1 MEDCDKFVK
10 KKFLFFSK
18 LNIFK
23 FIYYNF
29 VFFYL
34 YLYVYESKRI
44 EKLKECYNNY
54 NIYCC
59 CEVYFD

>member
-10 KKFLFFSK
+10 KKILFFSK

-34 YLYVYESKRI
+34 YVYVYESKRI